1 MNIPNMERKN
11 INFQNKHFLFDF
23 DGVISQSPYTLFKAW
38 KFAFHKVVKVDI
50 KKEEYYLLEGIGV
63 QKTAEILGSK
73 YNIEPSYYQSIIK
86 IKDNYFRKEY
96 TFNVFKGTYKIINIL
111 KNNRRK
117 IALVTGAEKYRIL
130 ESVPKNFLDQFDILV
145 TSDDVVNTKPNPE
158 PYLKAAKLLNAKEKD
173 CIVVENAPLGIQSAK
188 NAGMFVVALETTLP
202 KCYLLEADLI
212 LESIVDLFKFILS

>member
-11 INFQNKHFLFDF
+11 INFQNKHFFFDF

-73 YNIEPSYYQSIIK
+73 HNIEPSYYQSIIK

-145 TSDDVVNTKPNPE
+145 TSDDVVNSKPNPE
-158 PYLKAAKLLNAKEKD
+158 PYLKAAKLLNVKEKD

-202 KCYLLEADLI
+202 KRYLLEADLI
-212 LESIVDLFKFILS
+212 LESIVDLFRFI